1 MGALFLFLASFRV
14 RWRLPGYGRGVNA
27 AQTSGAVAR
36 AVQIEAADAVL
47 RGDVVVPPD
56 AVGMVVFAHGGGSGR
71 RNPRNRYVAE
81 LLQEAGL
88 GTVLLDL
95 LTPEEALA
103 DARGARNRYD
113 VGLLTRR
120 VAATA
125 EWFAH
130 GQDTAGLPLGCFAA
144 GTGSAAALAAAA
156 DQPGAFHAIVCRGGR
171 PDLAGD
177 VLADVKAPTLLLAGS
192 EDVRVLE
199 RTRAA
204 ARRLPEAELVLIP
217 GAGRLFEEPGAL
229 EHVSARAA
237 EWFLSSLRR

>member
-1 MGALFLFLASFRV
+1 MSPLVSSVSEQSVRIPADGLALDADI
-14 RWRLPGYGRGVNA
+14 
-27 AQTSGAVAR
+27 AVPA
-36 AVQIEAADAVL
+36 
-47 RGDVVVPPD
+47 DVVGLVL
-56 AVGMVVFAHGGGSGR
+56 FAHGSGSAR

-103 DARGARNRYD
+103 DARGARHRFD
-113 VGLLTRR
+113 VDLLTRR

-125 EWFAH
+125 GWFAH
-130 GQDTAGLPLGCFAA
+130 GSDTAGLPLGCFAA

-156 DQPGAFHAIVCRGGR
+156 EQPGAFQAIVCRGGR

-229 EHVSARAA
+229 ERVSARAR
-237 EWFLSSLRR
+237 EWFLSSLRG